1 MLHYRQMKTLHV
13 QQSHYSGLHSFRPKY
28 SPTET
33 RQVTVDVD
41 RAWIKQKG
49 LKGIFPFSFRESPIN
64 HHLTF
69 NQKYCIMA

>member
-1 MLHYRQMKTLHV
+1 M
-13 QQSHYSGLHSFRPKY
+13 QQSHSGLDSFRSQY
-28 SPTET
+28 SLAEP
-33 RQVTVDVD
+33 RQATIDLD

-69 NQKYCIMA
+69 NHKYCIMTLPT